1 MFKSWIKTLPLINL
15 WAENRQ
21 LKADLDISTSQNLL
35 AIDCLSKQILNSG
48 QLNLNK
54 ALTVDNCSKPITV
67 SLTSYA
73 QRVTNVHHT
82 IISLLNQS
90 RRPDRLVLWLA
101 EDEYN
106 RESLP
111 TNLLQLEQYGV
122 EIAYCQDIKSY
133 KKLLPALEQYPDDIL
148 ITFDDDVIYPLNQI
162 ARLVDAHVQHPT
174 SIICHRAHR
183 LVKNNKGKPLPYAE
197 WELDATDPQQS
208 YDLLPVG
215 IGGVLYPPHCLH
227 AEVFNQ
233 QAFME
238 LCPTADD
245 LWFKAMSLKAQ
256 TQIKL
261 VDDPLPYEQY
271 LQLPHAFY
279 DSLWQQ
285 NKFNNDKQLKALLN
299 AYPELTF

>member
-1 MFKSWIKTLPLINL
+1 MFKSWIKTLPLFNL
-15 WAENRQ
+15 LAENRQ
-21 LKADLDISTSQNLL
+21 LKADLAISISQNLL

-48 QLNLNK
+48 RLNINK
-54 ALTVDNCSKPITV
+54 ALTVANCSKPITV

-73 QRVTNVHHT
+73 HRVANVHHT

-90 RRPDRLVLWLA
+90 RHPDRLVLWLA
-101 EDEYN
+101 EDVYS
-106 RESLP
+106 RASLP
-111 TNLLQLEQYGV
+111 PHLLELEQFGL
-122 EIAYCQDIKSY
+122 EIGFCQDIKSY
-133 KKLLPALEQYPDDIL
+133 KKLLPTLERYPDDIV
-148 ITFDDDVIYPLNQI
+148 ITFDDDVIYPADHIERLLNVYDQY
-162 ARLVDAHVQHPT
+162 PK

-183 LVKNNKGKPLPYAE
+183 ILKSKNGKPLSYAE
-197 WELDATDPQQS
+197 WELGATEPQQS

-215 IGGVLYPPHCLH
+215 IGGVLYPPHCLD

-233 QAFME
+233 QAFMA

-261 VDDPLPYEQY
+261 VDDPLPYKQY

-285 NKFNNDKQLKALLN
+285 NKFNNDKQLKALLK